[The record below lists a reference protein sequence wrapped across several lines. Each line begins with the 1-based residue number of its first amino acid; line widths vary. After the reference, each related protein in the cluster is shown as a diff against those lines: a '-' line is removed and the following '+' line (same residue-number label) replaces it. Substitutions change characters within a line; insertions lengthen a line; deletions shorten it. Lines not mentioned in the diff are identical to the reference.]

1 MVLGEI
7 SNLSCSSGGHWYLT
21 LSDSQSSISAA
32 VFKGDALRNPVM
44 RNLKDG
50 DKVICSG
57 AIGVYGKRGTF
68 QLIIKQIQI
77 AGKGDLK
84 LEFEKLKKK
93 LAGEGLFDME
103 NKRPIPSL
111 PKRVAV
117 ITAGSSAA
125 FQDFINIYERRS
137 IQMDLML
144 VPAVVQ
150 GDAAPDSLRNALV
163 ATIKYS
169 LAATIDKKIDVIV
182 LTRGGGSLEDLWAF
196 NDEALAWEIYNC
208 PIPVIS
214 AVGHQVDFSISDFVA
229 DQRCETPSAAAET
242 LTETQTKVLEKLDQ
256 SKKSLLNHMELL
268 IGRNKE
274 VLENSNPSKLVE
286 LLWAEF
292 NQLQKRLSEVDI
304 KNRLHELTGF
314 HDFSMA
320 LDEYGVRLRHSMEKR
335 MQAAVSR
342 LESYNQMLTALGPS
356 NVLDRGYSYIKS
368 ESGSVITRQKDYQKL
383 KDESNILIAFSDGIG
398 KAKVLKEK

>member
-21 LSDSQSSISAA
+21 LSDSQSAISAA

-44 RNLKDG
+44 KNLKDG

-57 AIGVYGKRGTF
+57 GIGVYGKRGTF
-68 QLIIKQIQI
+68 QLIIKQIQV

-93 LAGEGLFDME
+93 LAAEGLFDLE
-103 NKRPIPSL
+103 NKKPIPSL
-111 PKRVAV
+111 AKRVAV

-150 GDAAPDSLRNALV
+150 GDAAPASLRNALI

-169 LAATIDKKIDVIV
+169 LAAPKEKKIDVIV

-208 PIPVIS
+208 PIPIIS

-242 LTETQTKVLEKLDQ
+242 LTETQTKVIEKLGQ
-256 SKKSLLNHMELL
+256 CRRSLLNHMELTM
-268 IGRNKE
+268 GRSKE

-286 LLWAEF
+286 LLWSQF
-292 NQLQKRLSEVDI
+292 NELQKRLSAVDI

-320 LDEYGVRLRHSMEKR
+320 LDEYGVRMKHSIEKR

-342 LESYNQMLTALGPS
+342 LEGYNQMLMALGPK
-356 NVLDRGYSYIKS
+356 NVLDRGYSYVKS
-368 ESGSVITRQKDYQKL
+368 ADGSVVANHKDYKKL
-383 KDESNILIAFSDGIG
+383 KDESSILIAFSDGTG
-398 KAKVLKEK
+398 KAKVLKEE